1 MRSIIPTVLLL
12 LSLVFSGCSAQSAES
27 RQSVENEIMPTQ
39 NETAPIETKQPVLV
53 ELFTSEGCSS
63 CPPADKQLTFL
74 EKQQPIT
81 QAEIIT
87 LAFHV
92 DYWNY
97 LGWKDE
103 FSSPE
108 YSQRQGQYAQS
119 FRQDSNYTPQMV
131 VDGQAQ
137 FVGSN
142 SNEASKAIT
151 GALKMKK
158 GVVQAALNG
167 NMLKVSVSGLPKHE
181 ASTAFLAIA
190 EDGIATDVK
199 RGENAGSKLPH
210 TSIVRTLQPLGMV
223 AADADI
229 HNSEAEIEI
238 LPAWKRENL
247 KFIVFVQEN
256 ASQKIIAVGKAAK
269 KV

>member
-1 MRSIIPTVLLL
+1 MSSENISVPT
-12 LSLVFSGCSAQSAES
+12 
-27 RQSVENEIMPTQ
+27 
-39 NETAPIETKQPVLV
+39 ETRQPVLV

-63 CPPADKQLTFL
+63 CPPADKALIFL
-74 EKQQPIT
+74 EKQQPIS

-103 FSSPE
+103 FSLPE

-119 FRQDSNYTPQMV
+119 FRQDSSYTPQMV

-151 GALKMKK
+151 ATLKTKK
-158 GVVQAALNG
+158 GMVQAALNG
-167 NMLKVSVSGLPKHE
+167 DVLKVSVSALPKHE

-199 RGENAGSKLPH
+199 RGENAGNKLPH
-210 TSIVRTLQPLGMV
+210 ISIVRTLKPLGMV

-229 HNSEAEIEI
+229 HSSEAEIQI
-238 LPAWKRENL
+238 SPAWKRENL

-256 ASQKIIAVGKAAK
+256 ASRKIIAVGKASK